1 MDINTI
7 NQNFI
12 QALNNKTDITDDL
25 SILITNITDL
35 YKDKTSDEI
44 FNNILHNIYL
54 DISTVNKETNVFDL
68 LCKKYPNKLAEIS
81 QYYVLYYKEYYLYME
96 KFKNKM
102 DYFYNTYGETLAVLY
117 GQLDYMQANFFNDL
131 NTTKT
136 IIEKIQKIEG

>member
-81 QYYVLYYKEYYLYME
+81 QYYVLYYKECYLYMQ